1 MADSPWDMLSAVG
14 TLAAVV
20 VALGVSLRSGWT
32 SRRMEKDRSELA
44 AAKMLSPLSALEKKA
59 SYLSAIIAFRD
70 EGSTTSDTLI
80 LKCLDDL
87 EDLAKSISMEDLY
100 PLLHLPKHAAKRA
113 SRSLGLIQP
122 LVSEARSILTYHSWA
137 DFDKRQ
143 KTAHYDR
150 WMSMLSEIKDLLII
164 AVSACE
170 IAASSGAP
178 RPSREEIHGDPTAE

>member
-44 AAKMLSPLSALEKKA
+44 AAKMLSPLSAIGKKA
-59 SYLSAIIAFRD
+59 SHLSAIIAFRD
-70 EGSTTSDTLI
+70 QGATTSETRI
-80 LKCLDDL
+80 LEHLNEL
-87 EDLAKSISMEDLY
+87 ENLAKSISIEDLY

-122 LVSEARSILTYHSWA
+122 LVSEARSILTYHAWD
-137 DFDKRQ
+137 DFSKSQ

-150 WMSMLSEIKDLLII
+150 WMNMLSEISDLLII
-164 AVSACE
+164 AVGVCE
-170 IAASSGAP
+170 TAASTGAP
-178 RPSREEIHGDPTAE
+178 LPSREEIYGGPTDD